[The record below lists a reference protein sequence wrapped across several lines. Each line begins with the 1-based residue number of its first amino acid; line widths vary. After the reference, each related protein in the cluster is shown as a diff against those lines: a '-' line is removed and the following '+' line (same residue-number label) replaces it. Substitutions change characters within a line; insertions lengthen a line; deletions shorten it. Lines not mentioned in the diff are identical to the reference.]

1 MNAKSIC
8 VFNQIH
14 GTVFNRL
21 TASDLERKRRRVD
34 VVGKQEEERSKK
46 KPKGGLSFR
55 SVESYVETEV
65 TGFYTDPRNVL
76 RSPELARTS

>member
-14 GTVFNRL
+14 VTVFNRL
-21 TASDLERKRRRVD
+21 TASDLERKRRVD
-34 VVGKQEEERSKK
+34 VVRKQEEERSKK